1 MYNMAII
8 VENQAR
14 KWGNSFGI
22 IIPAEIARKINLK
35 EGQTVEIEIRLKRR
49 IDAFGKFNKAKQF
62 KEEKEA
68 HGDFW

>member
-14 KWGNSFGI
+14 RWGNSFGI
-22 IIPAEIARKINLK
+22 IIPAEIARKISLK
-35 EGQTVEIEIRLKRR
+35 EGQTVEIEIRLKKR
-49 IDAFGKFNKAKQF
+49 IDAFGKFSKANQF

-68 HGDFW
+68 HDFW